1 MLLPILIYASSDAGK
16 SSFCAQSKAQKFSTV
31 FPSSFAIQM
40 RKAEFGNEQPP
51 RLITEFDHDNI
62 TSSFQENFPDAVFK
76 LLDRLNEIIGR
87 LLQLNLAVVCYR
99 NFHGTILVCI
109 NQPHSVRV
117 LEETRVINCRLYWS
131 QLLGEESPFLANLN
145 NHNNLV
151 DANNISISG
160 YIWSCL

>member
-16 SSFCAQSKAQKFSTV
+16 SSFCKQSKAQKLSTV
-31 FPSSFAIQM
+31 FPSSFDIQM

-51 RLITEFDHDNI
+51 RLITKFSHDNI

-76 LLDRLNEIIGR
+76 LLDHLNEIIGR
-87 LLQLNLAVVCYR
+87 LLQLNFVVVCYR

-117 LEETRVINCRLYWS
+117 IEETRVINCRLFWS
-131 QLLGEESPFLANLN
+131 QLLGEKNPFLVNLN

-151 DANNISISG
+151 DANNISRSG